1 MRDEDRLPDRQRWD
15 QRYTSLEPERRTTPT
30 PFVSA
35 CLPRLPSCG
44 YALDVAAGAGRN
56 SVALAK
62 HGLQVDAIDV
72 SWHGLHRA
80 AALAARQRTTIN
92 PIVLDLARGWLP
104 SRRYDV
110 IVNSLFLMREL
121 IPAIKAAL
129 SEGGWLVFETFTI
142 TQMEITP
149 HRFNSHDRLLRT
161 GELRQLFHDLSII
174 DYWEG
179 VEDDRATARLLARF
193 FV

>member
-1 MRDEDRLPDRQRWD
+1 MRAEDRLPDRQRWD

-35 CLPRLPSCG
+35 CLPRLPCCG

-80 AALAARQRTTIN
+80 AALAARQHTTIN

-110 IVNSLFLMREL
+110 IVNSMFLMREL
-121 IPAIKAAL
+121 MPAIKAAL
-129 SEGGWLVFETFTI
+129 SQGGWLVFETFTI
-142 TQMEITP
+142 TQVAITP
-149 HRFNSHDRLLRT
+149 HRFEDHDRLLRP
-161 GELRQLFHDLSII
+161 GELRQLFPDLSII